1 MKTLNLI
8 ISPLPLSPSGRFYEA
23 RLDGAV
29 VCRSRTPFFS
39 AARVLLKAGYAPDT
53 VFTMIHEGADT
64 VSLRSTLGSA
74 AKLAVV
80 ENSREGPRFSRYQPR
95 PDEAPQSAVCVPRG
109 STVEARWGALR

>member
-1 MKTLNLI
+1 MYGLLLKPI
-8 ISPLPLSPSGRFYEA
+8 ISPLPVSPSGRFYEA

-53 VFTMIHEGADT
+53 ILTMIHEGSDT
-64 VSLRSTLGSA
+64 ASLRATLGSA

-80 ENSREGPRFSRYQPR
+80 ENSREGPRFDRYQPR

-109 STVEARWGALR
+109 SIK

>member
-1 MKTLNLI
+1 MKTLSLI
-8 ISPLPLSPSGRFYEA
+8 VSRFPLSPSGRFYEA

-39 AARVLLKAGYAPDT
+39 AAHVLLKAGYAPDT
-53 VFTMIHEGADT
+53 VLTMIHEGADT

-80 ENSREGPRFSRYQPR
+80 ENSREGPRFDRYQPR

>member
-1 MKTLNLI
+1 MILNLI

-23 RLDGAV
+23 RLDAAV

-53 VFTMIHEGADT
+53 VLTMIHEGSDT
-64 VSLRSTLGSA
+64 ASLRATLGSA

-80 ENSREGPRFSRYQPR
+80 ENSREGYGSADISRDRTKLPRMAFASRGGR
-95 PDEAPQSAVCVPRG
+95 P
-109 STVEARWGALR
+109 